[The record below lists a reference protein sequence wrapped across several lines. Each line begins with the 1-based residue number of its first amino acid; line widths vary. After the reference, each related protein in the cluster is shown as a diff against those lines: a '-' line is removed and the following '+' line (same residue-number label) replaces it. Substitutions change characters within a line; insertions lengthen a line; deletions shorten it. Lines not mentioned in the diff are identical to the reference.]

1 MSSFKAL
8 VLEREGEQLTAQVRD
23 LQPEQLPTGDVLIA
37 VEYSSLNYKDGLVLN
52 GLGGLAKDYPHV
64 PGVDYAGSVIHSTH
78 KNFTEGDAVIG
89 TGFRVG
95 EIRWGGYAQQVRV
108 SGDWLVSLPEDLTTK
123 RAMGL
128 GAAGLS
134 AAIALQTLETHGLK
148 PDQGEVLVTGA
159 SGGVG
164 SFAVALL
171 AKLGYHVVATTGRL
185 QNSDY
190 LKELGARE
198 IIPRSEL
205 TASSSKPLE
214 SAHWAACIDSVGGTT
229 LARALAQMKYGASAA
244 AIGLAGGTKLE
255 TTVIPFLLRG
265 VNLLGI
271 DSVYYPIER
280 RAEAWQRLAQ
290 TIPGEMIDAI
300 TSEATLEDLPRL
312 GKEILDGKVKGRVV
326 VDVNR
331 R

>member
-8 VLEREGEQLTAQVRD
+8 LLQKEGDKVTAEIRELSPD
-23 LQPEQLPTGDVLIA
+23 QLPTGDVEVS
-37 VEYSSLNYKDGLVLN
+37 VEYSALNYKDGLVLN
-52 GLGGLAKDYPHV
+52 GLGGLVKDYPHV
-64 PGVDYAGSVIHSTH
+64 PGIDYAGTVTHSTH
-78 KNFTEGDAVIG
+78 ARFKAGDAVVG

-95 EIRWGGYAQQVRV
+95 EIRWGGYAQQIRV
-108 SGDWLVSLPEDLTTK
+108 SGDWLVPLPEELSSK
-123 RAMGL
+123 SAMGL

-134 AAIALQTLETHGLK
+134 AAIALQTLEAHGLK
-148 PDQGEVLVTGA
+148 PEQGEVLVTGA

-171 AKLGYHVVATTGRL
+171 AKLGYTVVATTGRL
-185 QNSDY
+185 QHIDY
-190 LKELGARE
+190 LKGLGASE

-205 TASSSKPLE
+205 AEASNKPLE
-214 SAHWAACIDSVGGTT
+214 SARWAACIDSVGGST
-229 LARALAQMKYGASAA
+229 LARVLAQMQYGASVA

-280 RAEAWQRLAQ
+280 RDQAWQRLAQ
-290 TIPGEMIDAI
+290 TIPHEMIDAI
-300 TSEATLEDLPRL
+300 TSEAALEDVPQL
-312 GKEILDGKVKGRVV
+312 GKDILEGKVKGRVV
-326 VDVNR
+326 IDVNA
-331 R
+331 

>member
-8 VLEREGEQLTAQVRD
+8 LLQKEEDEVAAEIRQLTSD
-23 LQPEQLPTGDVLIA
+23 QLPVGDVEIA

-52 GLGGLAKDYPHV
+52 GLGGLVKDYPHV
-64 PGVDYAGSVIHSTH
+64 PGVDYAGTVTSSTH
-78 KNFTEGDAVIG
+78 ALFKAGDAVVG

-95 EIRWGGYAQQVRV
+95 ETRWGGYAQRIRV
-108 SGDWLVSLPEDLTTK
+108 SGDWLVPLPTNLTSK
-123 RAMGL
+123 NAMGL

-134 AAIALQTLETHGLK
+134 AAIALQTLEAHGLQ
-148 PDQGEVLVTGA
+148 PEQGEVLVTGA

-171 AKLGYHVVATTGRL
+171 AKLGYTVVATTGRL
-185 QNSDY
+185 QHIDY
-190 LKELGARE
+190 LKELGASE
-198 IIPRSEL
+198 VIPRSEL
-205 TASSSKPLE
+205 AEPSSKPLE
-214 SAHWAACIDSVGGTT
+214 SARWAACIDSVGGTT
-229 LARALAQMKYGASAA
+229 LARVLAQMKYGASVA
-244 AIGLAGGTKLE
+244 AIGLAGGSKLE

-280 RAEAWQRLAQ
+280 RTEAWQRLAQ
-290 TIPGEMIDAI
+290 TIPHDMIDAV
-300 TSEATLEDLPRL
+300 TSEAALEDLPRL
-312 GKEILDGKVKGRVV
+312 GKDILEGKVKGRVV

-331 R
+331 

>member
-1 MSSFKAL
+1 MSSFRAL
-8 VLEREGEQLTAQVRD
+8 VLEREGELVSAEVRD
-23 LQPEQLPTGDVLIA
+23 LEPEQLPIGDVQIA
-37 VEYSSLNYKDGLVLN
+37 VDYSSLNYKDGLVLN
-52 GLGGLAKDYPHV
+52 GLGGLVKDYPHV
-64 PGVDYAGSVIHSTH
+64 PGVDYAGTVVHSTH
-78 KNFTEGDAVIG
+78 AQFKEGDAVVG

-108 SGDWLVSLPEDLTTK
+108 SGDWLVPLPEGLTTK

-171 AKLGYHVVATTGRL
+171 AKLGYEVVATTGRL
-185 QNSDY
+185 QNLHY
-190 LKELGARE
+190 LKELGAHE
-198 IIPRSEL
+198 VIPRSEL
-205 TASSSKPLE
+205 AEATNKPLE
-214 SAHWAACIDSVGGTT
+214 SARWAACIDSVGGTT
-229 LARALAQMKYGASAA
+229 LARVLTQMQYGASVA

-265 VNLLGI
+265 VSLLGV
-271 DSVYYPIER
+271 DSVYYPIAP

-300 TSEATLEDLPRL
+300 TSEATLDDLPRL

-331 R
+331 

>member
-1 MSSFKAL
+1 MSLFKAL
-8 VLEREGEQLTAQVRD
+8 VLQQGDDAVTAEIRELSHD
-23 LQPEQLPTGDVLIA
+23 QLPVGDVEIA

-52 GLGGLAKDYPHV
+52 GLGGLVKDYPHV
-64 PGVDYAGSVIHSTH
+64 PGIDYAGTITHSSH
-78 KNFTEGDAVIG
+78 ANFKEGDSVVG

-95 EIRWGGYAQQVRV
+95 EIRWGGYAQQIRV
-108 SGDWLVSLPEDLTTK
+108 SGDWLVPLPENLTSK
-123 RAMGL
+123 NAMGL

-148 PDQGEVLVTGA
+148 PEQGEVLVTGA

-171 AKLGYHVVATTGRL
+171 AKLGYTAVATTGRL
-185 QNSDY
+185 QNIDY
-190 LKELGARE
+190 LKELGASE
-198 IIPRSEL
+198 VIPRSEL
-205 TASSSKPLE
+205 AEASNKPLE
-214 SAHWAACIDSVGGTT
+214 SARWAACIDSVGGTT
-229 LARALAQMKYGASAA
+229 LARVLAQMQYGASVA

-290 TIPGEMIDAI
+290 TIPRAVIDAI
-300 TSEATLEDLPRL
+300 TSEAALEDLPRL
-312 GKEILDGKVKGRVV
+312 GKDILEGKVKGRVV
-326 VDVNR
+326 IDVNR
-331 R
+331 

>member
-1 MSSFKAL
+1 
-8 VLEREGEQLTAQVRD
+8 
-23 LQPEQLPTGDVLIA
+23 
-37 VEYSSLNYKDGLVLN
+37 
-52 GLGGLAKDYPHV
+52 
-64 PGVDYAGSVIHSTH
+64 
-78 KNFTEGDAVIG
+78 
-89 TGFRVG
+89 
-95 EIRWGGYAQQVRV
+95 
-108 SGDWLVSLPEDLTTK
+108 
-123 RAMGL
+123 
-128 GAAGLS
+128 
-134 AAIALQTLETHGLK
+134 
-148 PDQGEVLVTGA
+148 VLVTGA

-214 SAHWAACIDSVGGTT
+214 SARWAACIDSVGGTT

-300 TSEATLEDLPRL
+300 TSEAALEDLPRL

>member
-1 MSSFKAL
+1 MSNFKAL
-8 VLEREGEQLTAQVRD
+8 LLQREGEELTTAVRELSSD
-23 LQPEQLPTGDVLIA
+23 QLPLGDVEIA

-52 GLGGLAKDYPHV
+52 GLGGLVKNYPHV
-64 PGVDYAGSVIHSTH
+64 PGIDYAGTVIHSTH
-78 KNFTEGDAVIG
+78 ARFKAGDAVVG

-95 EIRWGGYAQQVRV
+95 EIRWGGYAQQIRV
-108 SGDWLVSLPEDLTTK
+108 SGDWLVPLPKNLTSK
-123 RAMGL
+123 SAMGL

-134 AAIALQTLETHGLK
+134 AAIALQILEIHGLQ
-148 PDQGEVLVTGA
+148 PEQGEVLVTGA

-171 AKLGYHVVATTGRL
+171 AQLGYKVVATTGRL
-185 QNSDY
+185 QNIDY
-190 LKELGARE
+190 LRKLGASE
-198 IIPRSEL
+198 VIPRSEL
-205 TASSSKPLE
+205 AEASNKPLE
-214 SAHWAACIDSVGGTT
+214 SARWAACIDSVGGTT
-229 LARALAQMKYGASAA
+229 LARVLAQMQYGASVA

-290 TIPGEMIDAI
+290 TISQEMIDAV
-300 TSEATLEDLPRL
+300 TREATLKDLPRL
-312 GKEILDGKVKGRVV
+312 GKDILDGKVKGRVV
-326 VDVNR
+326 VDVNSN
-331 R
+331 